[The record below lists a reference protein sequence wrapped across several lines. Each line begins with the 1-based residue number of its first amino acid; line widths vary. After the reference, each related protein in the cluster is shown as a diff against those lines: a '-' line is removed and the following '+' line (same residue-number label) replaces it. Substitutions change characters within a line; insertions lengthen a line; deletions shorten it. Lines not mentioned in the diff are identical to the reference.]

1 MSEVDA
7 GLRNERLTF
16 ETDLDLLKEE
26 TSLELEID
34 MEERLNDFKNRKE
47 NEVATQ
53 LERQLD
59 KREEIM
65 RNKALIDV
73 RKREAAIRAEIEA
86 QLGLKRAEIR
96 DRLSGLS
103 DKMDAFKEMAEEKM
117 RDAVTNQIQG
127 EIDRDQSTLQSRE
140 QEFKELQSQ
149 DDKVDKRQTW
159 MQAISG
165 QGTQGMQATGTDPSL
180 LGARSGTS
188 AAGGRMLGGM
198 LGAAAQQ
205 HQPSIGLAGMRSPI
219 TSAKPLSA
227 TIPLAKPVKSPLL
240 QPTIA
245 STTAG
250 LPAPIQQK
258 VVRSPLMPIQ
268 PQVQPVSTPVDPIEQ
283 TPTLVQPVSVP
294 VDSIE
299 TPVDSIETPVDSIEQ
314 VEEIVSEEGISLINV
329 EDELVEEIADE
340 LVAELEEEVADEVIV
355 ELENEPKTGL
365 LKPIRAKLSPIG
377 TTESKTAT
385 LSPVRPLLQPV
396 KKSRGSPPKSKKGE
410 SPSDE
415 SKESMATL
423 TPMKTMTPLKI
434 ERKKMQP
441 SEKEDD

>member
-1 MSEVDA
+1 
-7 GLRNERLTF
+7 
-16 ETDLDLLKEE
+16 
-26 TSLELEID
+26 
-34 MEERLNDFKNRKE
+34 
-47 NEVATQ
+47 
-53 LERQLD
+53 
-59 KREEIM
+59 
-65 RNKALIDV
+65 
-73 RKREAAIRAEIEA
+73 
-86 QLGLKRAEIR
+86 
-96 DRLSGLS
+96 
-103 DKMDAFKEMAEEKM
+103 MAEEKM

-127 EIDRDQSTLQSRE
+127 EIDRDQSTLQGRE

-180 LGARSGTS
+180 LGARAGTS

-205 HQPSIGLAGMRSPI
+205 HQPSIGLAGMRSPT

-227 TIPLAKPVKSPLL
+227 SLPLARPVKSPLL

-250 LPAPIQQK
+250 LPAPIHQK

-268 PQVQPVSTPVDPIEQ
+268 PQVQPVSTPVVPIEQ
-283 TPTLVQPVSVP
+283 TPTLVQPVTQIEQTPTLVQP
-294 VDSIE
+294 VS
-299 TPVDSIETPVDSIEQ
+299 TPVEPIEQ
-314 VEEIVSEEGISLINV
+314 VEEIVSEEEISLINIG
-329 EDELVEEIADE
+329 DELAEEITDE
-340 LVAELEEEVADEVIV
+340 LVAELEE
-355 ELENEPKTGL
+355 EPKTGL

-415 SKESMATL
+415 SKKSMATL